1 MFFKRRGGTSG
12 QEKKRER
19 KRERV
24 IRFLDEIFKSHD
36 LSNILLEYLK
46 SHLRQLPPDVKNA
59 LKDTLGVE
67 TTRNEAPLAKPKII
81 PEPPRENTFQ
91 EIDDL
96 VFERIQYIVSDA
108 SLSKNFSDH
117 PLDPD
122 DLEKGML
129 DAKIRGLQYNS
140 VVNLIS
146 RIRREL
152 NTNVSGE
159 QKDVLG
165 DEPNLE
171 AVLAI
176 KGLMNTLTKA
186 TQSDGN
192 IKITGLSNHAEV
204 NRFITACF
212 QEPKDIFKAHDYQ
225 SLDHQYYA
233 FVVGNAKFILEQE
246 ARLAHDRGSTQDW

>member
-36 LSNILLEYLK
+36 LSNILLEYVK

-59 LKDTLGVE
+59 LKDALGVD
-67 TTRNEAPLAKPKII
+67 TIRNEAPLAEPKKI
-81 PEPPRENTFQ
+81 PKPPREYTFQ

-96 VFERIQYIVSDA
+96 VFDRIKCIVSDA
-108 SLSKNFSDH
+108 SLSKKFSDH
-117 PLDPD
+117 RLDPND
-122 DLEKGML
+122 PEKGML
-129 DAKIRGLQYNS
+129 DEKIKSLQYLS

-176 KGLMNTLTKA
+176 KGLMNALTKA
-186 TQSDGN
+186 EEEN
-192 IKITGLSNHAEV
+192 VKIVGLSNDDEV

-212 QEPKDIFKAHDYQ
+212 QEPKDIFKRHDYQ

-233 FVVGNAKFILEQE
+233 FVVGNAKFLLDQE
-246 ARLAHDRGSTQDW
+246 YCMAYDPSKTQQWG

>member
-36 LSNILLEYLK
+36 LSNILLEYVK

-59 LKDTLGVE
+59 LKDALGVD
-67 TTRNEAPLAKPKII
+67 TIRNEAPLAEPKTIHK
-81 PEPPRENTFQ
+81 PPRENTFE

-96 VFERIQYIVSDA
+96 VFERIQYIVSGA

-117 PLDPD
+117 LLDPFD
-122 DLEKGML
+122 PKKGML
-129 DAKIRGLQYNS
+129 DEKIKSLQYTS
-140 VVNLIS
+140 VVNLIL

-186 TQSDGN
+186 EEEN
-192 IKITGLSNHAEV
+192 VKIVGLSNDDEV